1 MENLTQIEQRFNQHK
16 ICVLIPT
23 YNNANTLSKII
34 EDVLSYTANVIVVN
48 DGSTDATSNIL
59 ARFKEIKIVS
69 YPKNSGKGWA
79 LRNGFKFAREQ
90 GYDYAITI
98 DSDGQHFASDLPKFI
113 DKLEEI
119 GPSLIIGTRNMNQS
133 SVPGKSTTGLKIS
146 NFWFNVETGI
156 NAPDT
161 QSGYRLF
168 PLQLLKDIKFYT
180 TKFEFEIEVMVKAS
194 WCGIKIDSVPV
205 TVYYAPSDVRVS
217 HFRPFTDF
225 TRVGILHTMLVTIT
239 LLYIN
244 PRNFFRKLFDP
255 ASYHNLRKQIF
266 NAEESKLLIA
276 TSVAFGIFM
285 GIIPLW
291 GFQLIIGISLA
302 IAFRLNKALVIIAAN
317 ISIPPMIP
325 LIIFMSYKMGALWL
339 GTNATLLHFNNSYS
353 IETASINF
361 LQYVYGSIT
370 LAIVA
375 ALAFGIGTYIFLS
388 LFRKTNQE
396 KI

>member
-1 MENLTQIEQRFNQHK
+1 MEPLSQIAQRFNQHK

-23 YNNANTLSKII
+23 YNNAKTLSKII
-34 EDVLSYTANVIVVN
+34 EDVLKYTRNVIVLN
-48 DGSTDATSNIL
+48 DGSTDDTSNIL
-59 ARFKEIKIVS
+59 SSFTELTTVS
-69 YPKNSGKGWA
+69 YSKNIGKGWA
-79 LRNGFKFAREQ
+79 LRKGFNFALEQ

-119 GPSLIIGTRNMNQS
+119 GPSLIIGARNMNQS
-133 SVPGKSTTGLKIS
+133 SVPSKSTTGLKIS
-146 NFWFNVETGI
+146 NFWFNIETGLS
-156 NAPDT
+156 APDT

-180 TKFEFEIEVMVKAS
+180 KKFEFEIEVIVKAS
-194 WCGIKIDSVPV
+194 WRGIKIDSVPV
-205 TVYYAPSDVRVS
+205 TVYYAPSEVRVS

-225 TRVGILHTMLVTIT
+225 TRVGILHTILVTIT
-239 LLYIN
+239 FLYIN

-255 ASYHNLRKQIF
+255 ASYHDLKRQMF
-266 NAEESKLLIA
+266 NPKESKSLIA
-276 TSVAFGIFM
+276 SSVAFGIFM

-325 LIIFMSYKMGALWL
+325 FIILMSYKMGAVLL
-339 GTNATLLHFNNSYS
+339 GNNATSLHLNKSYS
-353 IETASINF
+353 LASTHINF

-370 LAIVA
+370 LAVVA
-375 ALAFGIGTYIFLS
+375 AIVFGIGTYLFLS
-388 LFRKTNQE
+388 LFRKSNQE
-396 KI
+396 KL